1 MLTRKQFL
9 GSLIVGAALRP
20 WHSAAAHR
28 DTWLPYYREPVKFDG
43 VDCCVYVDE
52 FADGSIRVV
61 LIPEDEDERPRWP
74 VDVLALSQKQQQE
87 LLSQLRD
94 G

>member
-20 WHSAAAHR
+20 WHSAAVHR
-28 DTWLPYYREPVKFDG
+28 ATWQPFDRECLTFDG

-52 FADGSIRVV
+52 FDDGSISVE
-61 LIPEDEDERPRWP
+61 LIPEDEDERARWP
-74 VDVLALSQKQQQE
+74 LDVLALSGEQQQE
-87 LLSQLRD
+87 ILRQLQE